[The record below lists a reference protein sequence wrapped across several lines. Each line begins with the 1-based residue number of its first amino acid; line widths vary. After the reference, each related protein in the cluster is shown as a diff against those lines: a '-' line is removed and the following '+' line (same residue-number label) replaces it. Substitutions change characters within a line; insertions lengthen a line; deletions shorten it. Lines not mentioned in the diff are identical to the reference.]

1 MGQQLDLSSHQNQ
14 GIYGRVTISI
24 DYDYGSG
31 VPGGILRQTATSY
44 EFQSYGS
51 YLDSNLLDLPA
62 SVVTSNG
69 AGYKCAQTD
78 FGYDDS
84 SRTFA
89 SGVSHHG
96 LSPPGTVRGNLTA
109 ITRQLGS
116 MPCQSGG
123 TWTPVASYQ
132 NVYDTGEV
140 YQTIDPLGHT
150 TTLTYDTTGTYVVK
164 SQLPDTNSPSY
175 AQHITQDS
183 YDTNSGLRTSHTDES
198 GNLTSYS
205 YDEMWRIWTVT
216 YPQGGGTATYSY

>member
-1 MGQQLDLSSHQNQ
+1 M
-14 GIYGRVTISI
+14 
-24 DYDYGSG
+24 
-31 VPGGILRQTATSY
+31 
-44 EFQSYGS
+44 
-51 YLDSNLLDLPA
+51 
-62 SVVTSNG
+62 
-69 AGYKCAQTD
+69 
-78 FGYDDS
+78 
-84 SRTFA
+84 
-89 SGVSHHG
+89 
-96 LSPPGTVRGNLTA
+96 
-109 ITRQLGS
+109 
-116 MPCQSGG
+116 
-123 TWTPVASYQ
+123 
-132 NVYDTGEV
+132 